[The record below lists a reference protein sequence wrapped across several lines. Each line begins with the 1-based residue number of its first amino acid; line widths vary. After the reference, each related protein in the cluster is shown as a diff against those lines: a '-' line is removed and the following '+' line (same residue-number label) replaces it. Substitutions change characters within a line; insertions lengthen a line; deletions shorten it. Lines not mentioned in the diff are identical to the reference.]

1 MYRLHPLY
9 RVRPLHK
16 LRALAI
22 LLALVPV
29 LGGCTAFALAN
40 RGAPPNEMRTF
51 EVELDAVNLDA
62 FTAGPEGHDHAAMMA
77 HDHNAP
83 DHDIDEH
90 IAFLEQ
96 QMAQGSEPSMPPAHH
111 GVLLPVHPTV
121 FPESG
126 WLHGY
131 DFELVD
137 ESGESVPPD
146 VLHHLQVLVPNR
158 RELFSPMMLRV
169 AGAGGETR
177 APGLPAEVGYRIAA
191 GDSVIFT
198 AMLHNPTSGP
208 LGDVRLRIRMRYSPE
223 GGSWRPPADVV
234 PFFTHVT
241 PPHEET
247 SYDLPAGRSER
258 AIEVR
263 PAVSGTVLAMGGHL
277 HRYGVSLRIED
288 ANTSEVLWETEA
300 RRLGDGTVIEI
311 PNDVLVWGGAFDLV
325 GGHSYRV
332 VAVYDNPTG
341 ERIPA
346 GGMGTIGGVVRP
358 RGDWP
363 VVDRGDV
370 TYRWDLER
378 MLGSSSGA
386 THHGTH

>member
-1 MYRLHPLY
+1 MY
-9 RVRPLHK
+9 RVRALYQ
-16 LRALAI
+16 LRALA
-22 LLALVPV
+22 LLTVVAPG
-29 LGGCTAFALAN
+29 LGGCTALALAN
-40 RGAPPNEMRTF
+40 RGAPPEQMKTF
-51 EVELDAVNLDA
+51 DVELAPVNLDA
-62 FTAGPEGHDHAAMMA
+62 FTAHPGGHDHGAMIA

-96 QMAQGSEPSMPPAHH
+96 QMAQEGEPSMPPAHH
-111 GVLLPVHPTV
+111 GVLLPAHSTV

-126 WLHGY
+126 WLHGF

-137 ESGESVPPD
+137 SRGESLPAD

-177 APGLPAEVGYRIAA
+177 APGLPAEVGYRVAA

-208 LGDVRLRIRMRYSPE
+208 LGDVKLRIRLRYSPE
-223 GGSWRPPADVV
+223 GGSWQPPADVV

-241 PPHEET
+241 PPLEET
-247 SYDLPAGRSER
+247 VYDLPAGRSEH

-277 HRYGVSLRIED
+277 HRYGVGLRVED
-288 ANTSEVLWETEA
+288 VETNEVLWESDA

-311 PNDVLVWGGAFDLV
+311 PNDILVWGGSFDLV
-325 GGHSYRV
+325 AGHPYRV

-341 ERIPA
+341 QMIPDGA
-346 GGMGTIGGVVRP
+346 MGTVGGVMRP

-363 VVDRGDV
+363 SVERSDV
-370 TYRWDLER
+370 TYRWDWER
-378 MLGSSSGA
+378 MLGSGSGES
-386 THHGTH
+386 HYGTH